1 MCLLWKSRNQLID
14 TKNTTFI
21 IFSNKTYESA
31 IKLNDQRDVRVTTM
45 KPSQISKS
53 TTALQ
58 YPSPPSHQHTETMLS
73 LRPIYPPAL
82 QRRNSVSMA
91 ELQSSELTNI
101 TQSLALT
108 PSVEE
113 VQKKKSKIK
122 ALLDKFTKKDK
133 KKKVAV
139 AAGC

>member
-1 MCLLWKSRNQLID
+1 
-14 TKNTTFI
+14 
-21 IFSNKTYESA
+21 
-31 IKLNDQRDVRVTTM
+31 
-45 KPSQISKS
+45 
-53 TTALQ
+53 
-58 YPSPPSHQHTETMLS
+58 
-73 LRPIYPPAL
+73 
-82 QRRNSVSMA
+82 MA

-113 VQKKKSKIK
+113 EQKKKSKIK